1 MKNYLYILFLLLI
14 ISCGEPAT
22 NSQLTEGTIHFKIQY
37 FDCPNNGIKQILP
50 QEMSMTF
57 KDNNTISQIDGFMG
71 LYTFAF
77 ITNTRSAK
85 NSTLLKIMDKK
96 FLYQIENGTP
106 AFGYDSLPDLR
117 IEKLEET
124 KKILGYTCKKAIIK
138 SSALAEPFAV
148 YYTNEIG
155 IENPNINN
163 PFREIDGVLLEFQVK
178 LNSINMKF
186 IATEISQTRVCED
199 LFTIPSGYQ
208 KVSYDIMSAT
218 MNSYLTSPSHK

>member
-1 MKNYLYILFLLLI
+1 
-14 ISCGEPAT
+14 
-22 NSQLTEGTIHFKIQY
+22 
-37 FDCPNNGIKQILP
+37 
-50 QEMSMTF
+50 
-57 KDNNTISQIDGFMG
+57 
-71 LYTFAF
+71 
-77 ITNTRSAK
+77 
-85 NSTLLKIMDKK
+85 
-96 FLYQIENGTP
+96 
-106 AFGYDSLPDLR
+106 LR

-138 SSALAEPFAV
+138 SSALSEPFAV

-155 IENPNINN
+155 IDNPNINN

-178 LNSINMKF
+178 LNNINMKF
-186 IATEISQTRVCED
+186 IATEISQSRVCED